1 MSCLHW
7 GQAGVSRRV
16 GNLRIGSDV
25 AKWLPSSIAAEAN
38 YASPSSNQTSAG
50 VIGMCCSLPQVE
62 RLSHELFQV
71 RRESGRS
78 DWLQSAHVPARAR
91 DARGASPT
99 TSPACPSATR

>member
-7 GQAGVSRRV
+7 GHAGVNRRV
-16 GNLRIGSDV
+16 GNLRIGSDI

-38 YASPSSNQTSAG
+38 YASPSSNQISAG
-50 VIGMCCSLPQVE
+50 VISMCCSLLQVE

-78 DWLQSAHVPARAR
+78 DWLQYAHVPARAC

-99 TSPACPSATR
+99 TSPA